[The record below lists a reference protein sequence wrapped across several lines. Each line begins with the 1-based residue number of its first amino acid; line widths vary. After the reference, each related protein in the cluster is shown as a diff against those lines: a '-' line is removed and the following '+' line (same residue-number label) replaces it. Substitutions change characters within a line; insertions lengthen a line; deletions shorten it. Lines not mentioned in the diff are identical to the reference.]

1 MCIIISSIIIN
12 MIYIY
17 IHIYI
22 CVYIHIYTHI
32 LDTSL
37 CGEPGACQACR
48 SILRSCADLVMLTVK
63 QYNYYTILYHNVLYY
78 SILQYNIGCY
88 ILLHAIYYRLL
99 SISRRRSPPAGNIR
113 WGRVSGESPR
123 LRPIF
128 VRTSTKILD
137 FRGFDSSRILI
148 LRRGILMSMGS
159 FLQVLNQRIWVG
171 IMLLERLGA

>member
-1 MCIIISSIIIN
+1 
-12 MIYIY
+12 
-17 IHIYI
+17 
-22 CVYIHIYTHI
+22 
-32 LDTSL
+32 
-37 CGEPGACQACR
+37 
-48 SILRSCADLVMLTVK
+48 MLTVK

-148 LRRGILMSMGS
+148 LRDEIPRSIGDFPECLSQGILA
-159 FLQVLNQRIWVG
+159 G
-171 IMLLERLGA
+171 IILAERLGVGDLRLAVTRGWPAAEPKTIADLGGTTCLTLLVWYGLVCFLRVSLCQGSP